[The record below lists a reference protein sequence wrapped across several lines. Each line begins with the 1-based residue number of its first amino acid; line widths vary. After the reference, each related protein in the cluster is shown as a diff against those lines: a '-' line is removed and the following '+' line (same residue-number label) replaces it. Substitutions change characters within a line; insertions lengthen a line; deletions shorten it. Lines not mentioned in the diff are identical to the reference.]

1 MRRASRL
8 SRYLTAAIAGL
19 VAVSTVGVGAHVV
32 HGETGETGESVSA
45 QATDTARRG
54 AAVQVTETL
63 PPPPVPVLEP
73 GDSLDV
79 PAASGEGRR
88 IVYSKGIQ
96 RIWLIEDDGTVFGTH
111 RVSGR
116 MDQPDYGTY
125 VVRSRSEYTCSR
137 AHSDICMRWM
147 VRFAWSR
154 RGDNIG
160 FHEIPKRNGVPM
172 QPDAQLGRPLS
183 GGCVRQATADAIVT
197 WNWASIGTVVVVVP

>member
-1 MRRASRL
+1 MFA
-8 SRYLTAAIAGL
+8 
-19 VAVSTVGVGAHVV
+19 VALGAHGVR
-32 HGETGETGESVSA
+32 GEVGGEVGGQGNGTVSA
-45 QATDTARRG
+45 EATDTARRG
-54 AAVQVTETL
+54 TAVQVTETL

-79 PAASGEGRR
+79 PAGSGDGRR

-96 RIWLIEDDGTVFGTH
+96 RIWLIDDDGTVFDTH

-125 VVRSRSEYTCSR
+125 VVRSRSEYTCSN

-160 FHEIPKRNGVPM
+160 FHEIPKRNGVPL
-172 QPDAQLGRPLS
+172 QTDAQLGRPLS
-183 GGCVRQATADAIVT
+183 GGCVRQATADASVT
-197 WNWASIGTVVVVVP
+197 WNWANIGTVVVVVP

>member
-1 MRRASRL
+1 VSSSGEIHLSAIIAASDAVEATGTAQRGRA
-8 SRYLTAAIAGL
+8 I
-19 VAVSTVGVGAHVV
+19 
-32 HGETGETGESVSA
+32 
-45 QATDTARRG
+45 
-54 AAVQVTETL
+54 QVTEVPPL
-63 PPPPVPVLEP
+63 PPESVLVP
-73 GDSLDV
+73 GDTLDI

-96 RIWLIEDDGTVFGTH
+96 RIWLIEDDGTVFDTH

-125 VVRSRSEYTCSR
+125 VVRSRSEYTCSTM
-137 AHSDICMRWM
+137 HSDICMRWM

-160 FHEIPKRNGVPM
+160 FHEIPTRKGVPL
-172 QPDAQLGRPLS
+172 QTDAQLGRPLS

-197 WNWASIGTVVVVVP
+197 WNWAGIGTVVIVVP

>member
-8 SRYLTAAIAGL
+8 SRYLTAAVAGL

-32 HGETGETGESVSA
+32 HGEASGAGEIVSA
-45 QATDTARRG
+45 EATGTAQRG
-54 AAVQVTETL
+54 TAVQVTDTL

-79 PAASGEGRR
+79 PVASGEGRR

-96 RIWLIEDDGTVFGTH
+96 RIWLIEDDGTVFDTH

-116 MDQPDYGTY
+116 MDQPEYGTY